1 MINTTTIM
9 VPTNPKP
16 SIFILPS
23 GLFSLIF
30 TRPWQVQCHS
40 IVRSGTR
47 PQRRF
52 AWMRFQLRIHRPW
65 RTFAR
70 QFMLATMRTGLA
82 DRRSG
87 ARGVQPSNMHKLH
100 VEVPDLQPSSLL
112 LRGSTLAHTG
122 MSQNAKGSRPVSVC
136 LMSQGAE
143 ALPGRC
149 AFR

>member
-1 MINTTTIM
+1 MAGSMPFDCPLWNPATKAIC
-9 VPTNPKP
+9 VPGDAIAAADTP
-16 SIFILPS
+16 
-23 GLFSLIF
+23 
-30 TRPWQVQCHS
+30 
-40 IVRSGTR
+40 
-47 PQRRF
+47 
-52 AWMRFQLRIHRPW
+52 PW
-65 RTFAR
+65 RTCAR

-112 LRGSTLAHTG
+112 LRGSALAHTG
-122 MSQNAKGSRPVSVC
+122 MSQNAKGSRHVSVC